1 MRTLVALLTG
11 ELKTCSQ
18 HGFVGTVMD
27 HDAIVIGAGPA
38 GLFAAIEI
46 AKNGFDVRVLEEH
59 EYIGQPDHCAGLLS
73 TSGIERLGISPPK
86 DVIQNTVSGA
96 RIFSPSGHS
105 IMIERGKREA
115 LVVDRRRFDE
125 WMARRAAEFGAE
137 ITTKARVR
145 EFARSGARNHKIR
158 IQAKVV
164 SELEANAYV
173 IAEGSRCR
181 LSGSLGLPTVK
192 RSSKYPAYQ
201 YEVSGVDI
209 DQDIVEMF
217 YGRNVAPGFFA
228 WIIPIGERRAR
239 VGLASRDKSKL
250 RLDSLIQ
257 HHRIIA
263 DRMKGAKI
271 ERSLGGVV
279 LVGMPITRMSYRN
292 IVAVGD
298 TAGIV
303 KATTGGGVILGGI
316 TARVAGKTITEALK
330 QGEETTK
337 IQEYEKGYKSLVR
350 NELRMMYLAQKALMS
365 LSDQGLDSLVLEAAE
380 LGLLNI
386 IQKEG
391 DMDLQSRVIKRLLA
405 NPRMFLLGLRAVRY
419 INPFL

>member
-1 MRTLVALLTG
+1 MRTLVAFLTG

-18 HGFVGTVMD
+18 HGFLGTVMN
-27 HDAIVIGAGPA
+27 HEAIVIGAGPA

-46 AKNGFDVRVLEEH
+46 AKKGFDVLVLEEH
-59 EYIGQPDHCAGLLS
+59 EHIGRPDHCAGLLS
-73 TSGIERLGISPPK
+73 TSGIERLGITLPK
-86 DVIQNTVSGA
+86 DVIQNKVSGA

-105 IMIERGKREA
+105 IMIERGEREA
-115 LVVDRRRFDE
+115 LVVDRRRFDV
-125 WMARRAAEFGAE
+125 WMAKRATDFGAR
-137 ITTKARVR
+137 IMTKAKVR
-145 EFARSGARNHKIR
+145 EFVRSGAHGHRLR
-158 IQAKVV
+158 TQAKDI
-164 SELEANAYV
+164 SELEANAYI

-209 DQDIVEMF
+209 NQDTVELF

-228 WIIPIGERRAR
+228 WIIPIGEKRAR
-239 VGLASRDKSKL
+239 IGLASRNKSKQ

-263 DRMKGAKI
+263 ERMKGAKI
-271 ERSLGGVV
+271 ERSLGGIV
-279 LVGMPITRMSYRN
+279 LVGMPITRMTHGN

-316 TARVAGKTITEALK
+316 TARVAGKTITEALM
-330 QGEETTK
+330 QGERK
-337 IQEYEKGYKSLVR
+337 VRIQEYEKRCKSLVR
-350 NELRMMYLAQKALMS
+350 DELRMMYLAQKALMS
-365 LSDQGLDSLVLEAAE
+365 LSDQGLDSLVIETSE
-380 LGLLNI
+380 LGLLDI

-391 DMDLQSRVIKRLLA
+391 DMDLQSRVIKKLLA